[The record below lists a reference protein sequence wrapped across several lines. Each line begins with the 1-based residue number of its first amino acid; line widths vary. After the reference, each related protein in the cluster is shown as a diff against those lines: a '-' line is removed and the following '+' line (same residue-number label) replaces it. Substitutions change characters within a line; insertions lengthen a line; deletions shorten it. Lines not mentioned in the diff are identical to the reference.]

1 MQDGNPQDPA
11 QHALEEQRQ
20 EEMRANRNREQ
31 RARQD
36 ARDDT
41 GGSSSALRPDNDD
54 LVSEASDE
62 SFPASD
68 PPSWTRVSLTL
79 LSDVTRFGDGRA

>member
-1 MQDGNPQDPA
+1 MQDSNPQDPA

-41 GGSSSALRPDNDD
+41 GGYGSAVRPDDD